1 MNILV
6 PLNNIEF
13 LKDYINAG
21 AGEFYM
27 GFHDEEWNKTL
38 EIIQILIECRAMAK
52 EQTVCQFMRFLK

>member
-27 GFHDEEWNKTL
+27 GFYDEEWNKNFGNYSD
-38 EIIQILIECRAMAK
+38 IN
-52 EQTVCQFMRFLK
+52 

>member
-27 GFHDEEWNKTL
+27 GFYDEEWNKNFGNYS
-38 EIIQILIECRAMAK
+38 RY
-52 EQTVCQFMRFLK
+52 

>member
-27 GFHDEEWNKTL
+27 GFYDDGIKTL

-52 EQTVCQFMRFLK
+52 EQTVCQLMRFLK